1 MKFKVKVMQ
10 TNKYMDTTTFIFGSW
25 EETSLFCSI
34 ILRNEVPSK
43 VEISRIRE
51 GEENEEDD

>member
-10 TNKYMDTTTFIFGSW
+10 TNRYMDTTTFVFESW
-25 EETSLFCSI
+25 EETSLFCSA
-34 ILRNEVPSK
+34 ILHNEVPSK